1 MFIDAYLHIFEDK
14 VVKLEKKLK
23 EMESSPSLDLFLAKQ
38 YRDKIDKLSTTI
50 KKVKEG
56 VKAQNEETAIE
67 ENKKVA

>member
-1 MFIDAYLHIFEDK
+1 MFIDAYLHIFENK

-38 YRDKIDKLSTTI
+38 YRDEIDKLSTTI

-56 VKAQNEETAIE
+56 VKAQNEETATE
-67 ENKKVA
+67 VNEKVA

>member
-14 VVKLEKKLK
+14 VVKLENTLK
-23 EMESSPSLDLFLAKQ
+23 EMEETPSLNFLLARQ
-38 YRDKIDKLSTTI
+38 YRDEIDKLSTTI

>member
-1 MFIDAYLHIFEDK
+1 MFIDAYLHIFENK

-38 YRDKIDKLSTTI
+38 YRDEIDKLSTTI

-56 VKAQNEETAIE
+56 VKAQNEETATE
-67 ENKKVA
+67 ENEKVA

>member
-14 VVKLEKKLK
+14 VVKLENTLK
-23 EMESSPSLDLFLAKQ
+23 EMEETPSLNFLLVRQ
-38 YRDKIDKLSTTI
+38 YRDEIAKLSTTI